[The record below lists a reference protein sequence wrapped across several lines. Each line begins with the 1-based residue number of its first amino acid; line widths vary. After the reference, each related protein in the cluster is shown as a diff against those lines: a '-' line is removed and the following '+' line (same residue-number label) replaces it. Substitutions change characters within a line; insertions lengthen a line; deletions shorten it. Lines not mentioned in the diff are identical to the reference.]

1 MEAAYNRTVE
11 SLRFRPLRISHSVA
25 VMVMALAFHAED
37 PDRVGDALNI
47 FLFPN
52 LSPLVG
58 SEAALLTQKWGATLG
73 GGTLT
78 SFAYT
83 SLLIGKKKVSRHI
96 RDVPPPGAV
105 FTPPHSRCSSSWR
118 IHLESF

>member
-25 VMVMALAFHAED
+25 VMVMALAFHIKD

-52 LSPLVG
+52 LFPSVG
-58 SEAALLTQKWGATLG
+58 LEVALLTRKWDLFW
-73 GGTLT
+73 GTTCL
-78 SFAYT
+78 
-83 SLLIGKKKVSRHI
+83 
-96 RDVPPPGAV
+96 
-105 FTPPHSRCSSSWR
+105 
-118 IHLESF
+118 